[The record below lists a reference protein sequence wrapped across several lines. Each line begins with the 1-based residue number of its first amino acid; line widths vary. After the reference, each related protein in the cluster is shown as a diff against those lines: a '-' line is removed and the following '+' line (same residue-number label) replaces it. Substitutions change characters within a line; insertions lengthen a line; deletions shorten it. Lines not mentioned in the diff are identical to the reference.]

1 MNKVIGVTKIAQI
14 LNEKQILTPT
24 RYKQSK
30 GINFKDNGRNTA
42 LWTESTVSKMLKNE
56 VYIGNMVQGYNKK
69 VSYKSK
75 KMKTQPKSKWIVVEN
90 THEPIITKEQF
101 SKVQELFK
109 SRTRTCKTTGE
120 IHIFA
125 NKLVCKDCGKKLYK
139 CRNDRNYIYFSCKG
153 SKKLYG
159 SCTPHSI
166 GYENLKALVTEK
178 IKEKILAF
186 YNFEDVP
193 DDLFVKKDNLSKL
206 KNLEK
211 KKDLLYKE
219 MENINKAIKD
229 LYLDRVKRLTPEDVF
244 TDLNSSFLKD
254 KESKQNEIS
263 KVENELSRMQEIELN
278 AKLIEEQKSKIIE
291 SFKDFKE
298 LGFDVVNSFI
308 DYIEIGEK
316 NKTEKTQDVIIHW
329 NF

>member
-1 MNKVIGVTKIAQI
+1 M
-14 LNEKQILTPT
+14 
-24 RYKQSK
+24 
-30 GINFKDNGRNTA
+30 
-42 LWTESTVSKMLKNE
+42 
-56 VYIGNMVQGYNKK
+56 
-69 VSYKSK
+69 
-75 KMKTQPKSKWIVVEN
+75 
-90 THEPIITKEQF
+90 
-101 SKVQELFK
+101 
-109 SRTRTCKTTGE
+109 
-120 IHIFA
+120 
-125 NKLVCKDCGKKLYK
+125 
-139 CRNDRNYIYFSCKG
+139 
-153 SKKLYG
+153 
-159 SCTPHSI
+159 
-166 GYENLKALVTEK
+166 
-178 IKEKILAF
+178 AF

-229 LYLDRVKRLTPEDVF
+229 LYLDRVKGLTPEDVF

-254 KESKQNEIS
+254 KENKQNEIS
-263 KVENELSRMQEIELN
+263 KVENELSRMQETELN
-278 AKLIEEQKSKIIE
+278 NKLIEEQKSKIIE

-298 LGFDVVNSFI
+298 LNYDIVNNFI